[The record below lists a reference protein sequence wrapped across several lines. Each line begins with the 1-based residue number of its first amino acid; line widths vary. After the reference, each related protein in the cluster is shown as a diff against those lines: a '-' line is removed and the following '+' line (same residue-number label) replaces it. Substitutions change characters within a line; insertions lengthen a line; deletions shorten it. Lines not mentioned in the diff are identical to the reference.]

1 MPSRKQ
7 NASAPILRAAQ
18 PAGDAAATPPRA
30 GSRFRV
36 GRVERTSVP
45 NGGGGGE
52 DWCRYVLENGR
63 NSITG
68 LRRGSLPQV
77 TEHAQRL
84 AQDLNERHDSPRA
97 LRWTAAS
104 PGRKK

>member
-1 MPSRKQ
+1 MSSRKSNVSTQ
-7 NASAPILRAAQ
+7 TLRAAQ
-18 PAGDAAATPPRA
+18 PAADASARSGA
-30 GSRFRV
+30 RFRV
-36 GRVERTSVP
+36 GRVERAP
-45 NGGGGGE
+45 GPQGDGDA
-52 DWCRYVLENGR
+52 DWHRYVLENGR

-68 LRRGSLPQV
+68 LRRGSLRQV
-77 TEHAQRL
+77 TEHARRL

>member
-7 NASAPILRAAQ
+7 NAREPILRAAQ
-18 PAGDAAATPPRA
+18 PAGAAGAPPRV
-30 GSRFRV
+30 GSRFHV
-36 GRVERTSVP
+36 GRVERAPVP
-45 NGGGGGE
+45 HGGDGGE

-77 TEHAQRL
+77 TEHARRL
-84 AQDLNERHDSPRA
+84 AEDLNERHDSPRA

>member
-7 NASAPILRAAQ
+7 NARDPTLRAAQ
-18 PAGDAAATPPRA
+18 PAGEAGATPPRA

-36 GRVERTSVP
+36 GRVERAPVP
-45 NGGGGGE
+45 NGGDGGE